1 MAVADV
7 EMKDATTAKKEK
19 KDEEKKEEPPK
30 DPELLT
36 LEGKSF

>member
-1 MAVADV
+1 MPGVCA
-7 EMKDATTAKKEK
+7 TAKKEK